1 MEKNIAIPEK
11 PVYDDT
17 DSVFVES
24 EECEGCPYK
33 DIMCDH
39 CPEF

>member
-1 MEKNIAIPEK
+1 MEKNIAISEK
-11 PVYDDT
+11 PIYEDT
-17 DSVFVES
+17 DSFVES
-24 EECEGCPYK
+24 EECRDCPYK